1 MGGVG
6 SNPQAIEAARM
17 KLSNITLEATKD
29 LEDFDAAGLAKIILE
44 LMHSEPTEL
53 DAEKSAPAKGPGGT
67 RR

>member
-53 DAEKSAPAKGPGGT
+53 EIRAGKRPGGT